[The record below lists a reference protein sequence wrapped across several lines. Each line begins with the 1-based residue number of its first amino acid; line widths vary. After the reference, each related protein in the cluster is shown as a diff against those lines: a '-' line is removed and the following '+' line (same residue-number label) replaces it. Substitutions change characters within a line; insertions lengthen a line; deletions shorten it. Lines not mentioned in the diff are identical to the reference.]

1 MAPNQSSRQDNAPE
15 NRPIIIDA
23 EAKKIKRE
31 TKGKTEAEKKLI
43 EAKSLLD
50 ITEESQEELISVT
63 TVFPFQLFP
72 DTITVDRQKV
82 SIIRR
87 HFFRVAD
94 TAVAKIG
101 DIINVEAST
110 GPFLG
115 SVKIFSRYLSDS
127 HYQMSYLTRGDTQR
141 LQRILQGLLIAHE
154 KGIDSSL
161 IPRNE
166 LITMLLEL
174 GHPIE

>member
-1 MAPNQSSRQDNAPE
+1 MPAQQASPQDNAPE

-87 HFFRVAD
+87 HFFGVAD

-110 GPFLG
+110 GPCLG
-115 SVKIFSRYLSDS
+115 S
-127 HYQMSYLTRGDTQR
+127 G
-141 LQRILQGLLIAHE
+141 
-154 KGIDSSL
+154 
-161 IPRNE
+161 
-166 LITMLLEL
+166 
-174 GHPIE
+174 

>member
-1 MAPNQSSRQDNAPE
+1 MPTDEGSKDDAPE
-15 NRPIIIDA
+15 ARRIIIDS
-23 EAKKIKRE
+23 ERKKIERE
-31 TKGKTEAEKKLI
+31 IKGKSEAEKKLI
-43 EAKSLLD
+43 EAKSLLE

-63 TVFPFQLFP
+63 AVFPFQLFP

-87 HFFRVAD
+87 RFFWVAD
-94 TAVAKIG
+94 TAVTKIG

-127 HYQMSYLTRGDTQR
+127 HYSMSYLKRGDAQR
-141 LQRILQGLLIAHE
+141 LQRVLQGLLIAHE

-161 IPRNE
+161 IPKNE